1 MIMVGSHD
9 GVLVLLSILVASFA
23 SFTSLSLAS
32 RIRASSG
39 RMRRIWLAAA
49 AAALGGGIWAMHFV
63 AMLAFSMP
71 GIIITYEP
79 WLTLLSLVLAVLF
92 TAGGFVVIGER
103 AASPQRVFG
112 AGLLMGSG
120 VVAMHYVGMAAMRM
134 GATLNYSP
142 SWVFLSVLIA
152 VGAAT
157 AAVWLSSV
165 EHQFK
170 RQIAAA
176 LVMGAAISGMH
187 YTGMRA
193 AAFTATQG
201 VDLAVGRAGVTQ
213 TLLALSISGITL
225 LILVLALSAAA
236 LERSFQAYARREAQA
251 TLRVRIA
258 DVLREGDTKE
268 ALNEVAALMGQHF
281 GASRTGYAQLDPL
294 DDVFEYEV
302 CWTDGSVSPLLG
314 RHPAAAFGVKIVAE
328 LAAGRTVVVGDLL
341 KADVSDEDRTQ
352 QTARDVDTR
361 SILVVPFVRDGRLRT
376 IVYLNSSA
384 PRAWREDDVRFMEE
398 VAERTRL
405 VAERAA
411 AEEELRLLN
420 ATLEARVEAR
430 TAELR
435 QAEDARREADSL
447 YRAYFQHT
455 PDPLFVIG
463 VGPGGDFIIEQVN
476 PAHEAG
482 VGFAAEEVRGRRIED
497 VLPAEAASKVLATY
511 RQVVKLRQILHYREV
526 FELNDGPRHWDTTL
540 VPLWDDEGRVV
551 RLIGAS
557 RDVTAQVVAEE
568 ALRQSQKME
577 AMGQLTGGVA
587 HDFNNLLTPIVGALD
602 MLQRQGGG
610 GEREQRLI
618 AGAAQSAER
627 ARTLVQRLLAF
638 ARRQPLQP
646 VAVDLPKLV
655 AGMAELIS
663 STTGPQIEVVID
675 AGKELPPAK
684 ADPNQLEMAVLNLAV
699 NARDAMP
706 EGGTL
711 RISVEAA
718 TVGRQH
724 RSELKPGRYLMLS
737 VADTGTGMDEATLAR
752 AVEPFFSTKGV
763 GKGTGLGLSM
773 VHGLALQLGGTV
785 TIRSTVGVGTNVE
798 LWLPQGESTLA
809 SIEAAATEQADLVG
823 RGTVLLVDD
832 EDVVRLSTADMLVEL
847 GYQVV
852 EASSAEEALRL
863 LSDGLEP
870 DIVVTD
876 HLMPGMSG
884 TELAR
889 TVQSHGVGI
898 KVLVIS
904 GYAETSGIA
913 PDLPRLGKPFRNAE
927 LAASL
932 AALS

>member
-9 GVLVLLSILVASFA
+9 RVLVVLSILVASFA
-23 SFTSLSLAS
+23 SFTALSLAS
-32 RIRASSG
+32 RVRASSG
-39 RMRRIWLAAA
+39 WMRRFWLGAAA
-49 AAALGGGIWAMHFV
+49 VALGGGIWAMHFV

-71 GIIITYEP
+71 GMIMTYEP
-79 WLTLLSLVLAVLF
+79 GLTLLSLALAVLF
-92 TAGGFVVIGER
+92 TAAGFIVMGEH

-134 GATLNYSP
+134 DATLDYDP
-142 SWVFLSVLIA
+142 IWVTISVLIA
-152 VGAAT
+152 IGAAT
-157 AAVWLSSV
+157 AAVWLSAL
-165 EHQFK
+165 EHK
-170 RQIAAA
+170 LNRQIAAA

-193 AAFTATQG
+193 AVFAGRQG
-201 VDLAVGRAGVTQ
+201 ADMAAGVASVTQ
-213 TLLALSISGITL
+213 TLLAFSISGITL
-225 LILVLALSAAA
+225 LILVFALGAAA
-236 LERSFQAYARREAQA
+236 LERSFQVYARREARA
-251 TLRVRIA
+251 TLRVTIA
-258 DVLREGDTKE
+258 DALREGDTKE
-268 ALNEVAALMGQHF
+268 ALKEVAALMGRHF
-281 GASRTGYAQLDPL
+281 KANRTGYAQLDPIE
-294 DDVFEYEV
+294 DVFDYEV
-302 CWTDGSVSPLLG
+302 CWTDGSVPPLVG
-314 RHPAAAFGVKIVAE
+314 RYPAADFGVKIVAE
-328 LAAGRTVVVGDLL
+328 LAAGRTVVVGDLFE
-341 KADVSDEDRTQ
+341 AEVSDEDKTQ
-352 QTARDVDTR
+352 QTARNVDTR

-411 AEEELRLLN
+411 VEEELRLLN

-435 QAEDARREADSL
+435 QAEEARRHADSL

-463 VGPGGDFIIEQVN
+463 VSPDREFTIEQVN
-476 PAHEAG
+476 PAHEAS
-482 VGFAAEEVRGRRIED
+482 VGFAAEEVHGRRIEE
-497 VLPAEAASKVLATY
+497 VLPGEAASKVLATY
-511 RQVVKLRQILHYREV
+511 RQVVETGQILHYRDV
-526 FELNDGPRHWDTTL
+526 FELSGGPRHWDTTL
-540 VPLWDDEGRVV
+540 VPLRDEDGRVV
-551 RLIGAS
+551 RLIGSS

-602 MLQRQGGG
+602 MLQRKGVGGA
-610 GEREQRLI
+610 REQRLI
-618 AGAAQSAER
+618 AGASQSAER

-646 VAVDLPKLV
+646 VAVDLSKLV

-663 STTGPQIEVVID
+663 STTGPQIKVVVD
-675 AGKELPPAK
+675 AAQDLPPAK

-724 RSELKPGRYLMLS
+724 RSQLKPGRYLVLS

-773 VHGLALQLGGTV
+773 VHGLALQLGGAV

-798 LWLPQGESTLA
+798 LWLPQGKSA
-809 SIEAAATEQADLVG
+809 SAATEAAAAEEAELVG

-832 EDVVRLSTADMLVEL
+832 EDVVRLSTADMLIEL
-847 GYQVV
+847 GYEVV

-863 LSDGLEP
+863 LNRGLNP
-870 DIVVTD
+870 QLVVTD

-889 TVQSHGVGI
+889 TVQSQRQGI

-904 GYAETSGIA
+904 GYAETTGIA

-932 AALS
+932 SALK